1 MSESKHGLKRSARAF
16 GEKQGP
22 STYAKV
28 LKSLRKGHT
37 PKEAAENAGVA
48 RKTIFNWRNEDPE
61 FAAAWV
67 EAVEEGTDKI
77 EAEAYRR
84 AVEGYERPVFQGGEE
99 VGRVREYSDTLLTLL
114 IKGRRPGQFN
124 TERHQHVGG
133 DGGPIETKADVTVR
147 FVAVTQQKDDE

>member
-1 MSESKHGLKRSARAF
+1 MSVSKNGLRRSPNQYGA
-16 GEKQGP
+16 KKSPQ
-22 STYAKV
+22 TVAKV
-28 LKSLRKGHT
+28 LEKFREGHT
-37 PKEAAENAGVA
+37 PKEAAAHAGIS
-48 RKTIFNWRNEDPE
+48 RTTLFEWRRDDPE
-61 FAAAWV
+61 FAAAWL
-67 EAVEEGTDKI
+67 EAVEEGTDRI

-147 FVAVTQQKDDE
+147 FVAVTQKDDE

>member
-1 MSESKHGLKRSARAF
+1 MSISKHGLKRSGRAF

-28 LKSLRKGHT
+28 LESLRRGHT

-61 FAAAWV
+61 FAAAWL
-67 EAVEEGTDKI
+67 EAVEEGTDRI

-84 AVEGYERPVFQGGEE
+84 AVEGVSRPVYQGGEE
-99 VGRVREYSDTLLTLL
+99 VGRVQEYSDTLLTLL

-133 DGGPIETKADVTVR
+133 DNGPIQTQADVTVR
-147 FVAVTQQKDDE
+147 FVAATKKDDE